1 MTNNF
6 SSIQAQQRG
15 MGIVELMIGIV
26 IALLGTLVV
35 MQTFAVSEGYK
46 RTTVSGNEAQQSGAV
61 ALYTVERDVRQA
73 GFGLGALLTLNCKI
87 QGYDETGAMTF
98 PLTPDQWGP
107 ASIVNGAGAAPD
119 QIRLNYASGDAIP
132 FAAKLSSDYGGAA
145 ANIKV
150 NNRYGFKE
158 GDVVLVVDPTNL
170 ATDCSLMQVTG
181 VPGTPGG
188 TDNIIHNSGMYT
200 DAFGKKVP
208 ARFNPPGGLG
218 IPYPSGSTVLNLGA
232 LPEGKTYSVAN
243 NSLWVADTFQP
254 GAQSFA
260 DNIVNL
266 QAQYGRDTDGDGR
279 IDIWDE
285 NTVAAQADWT
295 RVLALRVAIVA
306 RSTIREKEIVTP
318 GNSLTLWTNPVG
330 SAAAPTHT
338 LAGDDNYFRYKVYET
353 IIPLRS
359 IIWRE

>member
-1 MTNNF
+1 MTNSF
-6 SSIQAQQRG
+6 SSIEAHQRG
-15 MGIVELMIGIV
+15 MGIVELMVGIA

-35 MQTFAVSEGYK
+35 FQTFAVSEGYK

-61 ALYTVERDVRQA
+61 ALYTIERDVRHA
-73 GFGLGALLTLNCKI
+73 GFGLGALFTLNCKI

-107 ASIVNGAGAAPD
+107 AAIVNGAGTAPD
-119 QIRLNYASGDAIP
+119 QIRLNYASSDAIP
-132 FAAKLSSDYGGAA
+132 FAAKLTQDYGGSA

-158 GDVVLVVDPTNL
+158 GDVLLVIDQTNPTK
-170 ATDCSLMQVTG
+170 DCSLMQVTE
-181 VPGTPGG
+181 VPGTPGK
-188 TDNIIHNSGMYT
+188 TDNVIHNSGMYT
-200 DAFGKKVP
+200 DAFGKKVS

-218 IPYPSGSTVLNLGA
+218 IPYATDSTVLNLGA

-243 NSLWVADTFQP
+243 NSLMVSDTFQP

-266 QAQYGRDTDGDGR
+266 QAQYGRDTNGDGR
-279 IDIWDE
+279 VDTWDE

-295 RVLALRVAIVA
+295 RVLALHVGVVA
-306 RSTIREKEIVTP
+306 RSSIREKEIVTP
-318 GNSLTLWTNPVG
+318 GGSLTLWTNPVG
-330 SAAAPTHT
+330 SAAPPTHT